1 LIGTLEPYQT
11 EVEHHF
17 SVEDQQRFR
26 GLMASYLSLT
36 TRLRY
41 VGSSLRDNIP
51 FAGRML
57 AAGKIQTPVEWN
69 LGLFVQECARTAGE
83 RVLDQRTI
91 ALINRL
97 MIEGEQKGFPLSL
110 LNDPLGQ
117 VGRLNWRER
126 LTREVIDALAEVEQ
140 EATHPT
146 GWRRALRAT
155 LSLLANTVPELTLIA
170 TAAVILYNLI
180 VNMQTP
186 ALFEMALVLL
196 IPLTVVIVFHLLIL
210 LLLPIRW
217 PAIRGRFLAK
227 LRSRLSAEMERVYL
241 PIPGEIAA
249 TLSHERH
256 QVDQLLD
263 QTNTVAAWLQE
274 RQQAAHVSELYGT

>member
-1 LIGTLEPYQT
+1 
-11 EVEHHF
+11 
-17 SVEDQQRFR
+17 
-26 GLMASYLSLT
+26 
-36 TRLRY
+36 
-41 VGSSLRDNIP
+41 
-51 FAGRML
+51 
-57 AAGKIQTPVEWN
+57 
-69 LGLFVQECARTAGE
+69 
-83 RVLDQRTI
+83 
-91 ALINRL
+91 
-97 MIEGEQKGFPLSL
+97 
-110 LNDPLGQ
+110 
-117 VGRLNWRER
+117 
-126 LTREVIDALAEVEQ
+126 VIDALAEVEQ